1 MAEKIELE
9 AIIEIVKEIE
19 TEDPIDWGMLAV
31 DEDDAVRLIA
41 NNILDQ
47 YNTEWQHL
55 PEEQKKLIMLAT
67 ITKLVVENFAL
78 NLKLSQRI

>member
-55 PEEQKKLIMLAT
+55 PE
-67 ITKLVVENFAL
+67 
-78 NLKLSQRI
+78 